1 MMKMLPKPRV
11 ETYQWA
17 SGHFLTNELPD
28 NFMDMS
34 DEALFEF
41 IEQHLI
47 EQYEY
52 DREEHVWDMI
62 EWLAQDAVRNLS
74 RIGEDA

>member
-1 MMKMLPKPRV
+1 MLPKPRV

-28 NFMDMS
+28 HFMDMS

-41 IEQHLI
+41 IEQHVI

-62 EWLAQDAVRNLS
+62 EWLAQDTVRNLS
-74 RIGEDA
+74 RIGDYEDV